1 MKFGDTTSGQPRK
14 TYTKKDR
21 VLVER
26 NPTFPKVETS
36 GERYFNLMKP
46 EQWLMFC
53 GMPEYLRKPYVESIR
68 TEYRP

>member
-26 NPTFPKVETS
+26 NPTFPKAGSNE
-36 GERYFNLMKP
+36 ERLFNLMTPDQWEVFCKLKP
-46 EQWLMFC
+46 EV
-53 GMPEYLRKPYVESIR
+53 RKPYVESIR
-68 TEYRP
+68 TEYKP